1 MSFGRGRWELE
12 LEDARPII
20 NRALD
25 LGVNFFDTA
34 NVYGGRRRSEEI
46 IGETLKGRR
55 DDVIIA
61 TKVFFPM
68 GDGPNDHGL
77 SRIHIYNQINESLA
91 RLGTDHVDLYQ
102 IHRWDRQTPIEETLV
117 TLNDLVRQGKVRY
130 IGASSMWAW
139 QLEKALW
146 TSKMLG
152 LERFVTMQNLY
163 NLNYREEEREMIPLC
178 TSEKVSLIPWSPIG
192 GGFLTGK
199 YKRGGESPQTRR
211 AQSGSHSFRPADYDV
226 LERLQEVAK
235 EKGAT
240 PSQVALAWLLR
251 KDVVTAP
258 IIGATK
264 IEHVEEAVGALDVK
278 VTEDDMVRLEEP
290 YQAQPMSLIRRMT
303 EA

>member
-1 MSFGRGRWELE
+1 MMQYANLGPTGARVSRICLGCMSFGRGRWELE

-211 AQSGSHSFRPADYDV
+211 AQSGSHSFR
-226 LERLQEVAK
+226 
-235 EKGAT
+235 
-240 PSQVALAWLLR
+240 
-251 KDVVTAP
+251 
-258 IIGATK
+258 
-264 IEHVEEAVGALDVK
+264 
-278 VTEDDMVRLEEP
+278 
-290 YQAQPMSLIRRMT
+290 RRI
-303 EA
+303 